1 MNPFKNI
8 SVFRDQDI
16 YSTCSL
22 KPWSYENAGSQW
34 PLMHQ
39 ETETTPFPEKEEY
52 KGNSDYY
59 NSQIAELEHLM
70 KKEELLK
77 QENDRLQHLTTVLID
92 HIWKTEDK
100 RLPLKEIDKKMA
112 EYDKEQSQFDDGGI
126 DGTPRNA

>member
-22 KPWSYENAGSQW
+22 RPWSYENAGSQW
-34 PLMHQ
+34 PLQ
-39 ETETTPFPEKEEY
+39 RDIETTPFPEKEEY

-59 NSQIAELEHLM
+59 NSQLAEIEHLK
-70 KKEELLK
+70 KKEELLQ
-77 QENDRLQHLTTVLID
+77 QENDRLHHLTNVLIQHLGKSGDNKFPFKDID
-92 HIWKTEDK
+92 QQMK
-100 RLPLKEIDKKMA
+100 L
-112 EYDKEQSQFDDGGI
+112 YDDGGI